1 MLNINEKLI
10 STKYFRN
17 MGLELKKIYLSEEDK
32 KSIGHYSPAIE
43 HNNIIYISG
52 QLPILKG
59 QTCAQSDNIEEQTQ
73 IVLEKLEKILKA
85 AGSKKEQVLK
95 VTIYVTDQKY
105 WGKVNAVYANFFGD
119 HRPARV
125 IIPVKPL
132 HYNCL
137 LELEAI
143 AYK

>member
-1 MLNINEKLI
+1 M
-10 STKYFRN
+10 
-17 MGLELKKIYLSEEDK
+17 KKIFLSEDDK
-32 KSIGHYSPAIE
+32 NAVAHYSPAIE
-43 HNNIIYISG
+43 HDNVIYVSG

-59 QTCAQSDNIEEQTQ
+59 QSDAPSDNIEEQTQ
-73 IVLEKLEKILKA
+73 IVLEKMETILKA
-85 AGSKKEQVLK
+85 TDSDRNKVLK
-95 VTIYVTDQKY
+95 VTIYISDIKY
-105 WGKVNAVYANFFGD
+105 WGKVNTVYAKFFGD

-125 IIPVKPL
+125 IIPVNEL